1 MSYFYSV
8 RSVTEDRDLSRAA
21 AERSAILQAQSE
33 RQAAARTSDSS
44 RLPTRLL
51 RYLRTRR
58 TARTAPR
65 RLVAPEP
72 TTASMV
78 E

>member
-1 MSYFYSV
+1 MMSYFYAV

-21 AERSAILQAQSE
+21 AERSLMWQALSE
-33 RQAAARTSDSS
+33 RQEAAQTLNSG

-51 RYLRTRR
+51 RYLRL
-58 TARTAPR
+58 APR
-65 RLVAPEP
+65 SLAGPEP
-72 TTASMV
+72 RAGVV